1 MKKYFLIVC
10 LLASISA
17 VFAQTQHGYVKTRG
31 RLSANGTAIPGT
43 RLSGAT
49 ITFRGN
55 NSAVSGTNGA
65 FAFAVANNT
74 YRITN
79 VRKNGYQLYDSDLL
93 GRDHRYSSD
102 DLLVVMDTP
111 DNMLADRLE
120 SEKKIRRILR
130 RQLQDKEDEIET
142 LKEQH
147 KITEEQYRKQ
157 LQELYAAQEKN
168 EKLITEMAERY
179 STLDFDQIDD
189 FRRRVIAYI
198 QSGELILADSLLNT
212 KGSMEE
218 RGAELDRMDEAI
230 KMDAEDIAKRQAQH
244 KKSVAMKTK
253 ALEDFA
259 ADCYS
264 RHEIC
269 LLQHKNDSAAYWL
282 ELRASKDTT
291 NYTWQLTAG
300 AFLEDYL
307 CMYERAMQYYKTA
320 LRCENEQLGN
330 VHSAIAMTYNRIASI
345 YCNWGDFKIGMEY
358 FQREL
363 DMDQELYGE
372 NDVRI
377 ASVLIN
383 IGYVLK
389 EKKEYEK
396 ALDYYWKALEIYN
409 NHEEIDSLKLATVY
423 NNIGAAYD
431 FMGKDSL
438 ALVYSKKAFNIKKS
452 IIKEDN
458 LDIALSYNNLGA
470 IYEKKGDYKTALEYH
485 NESLKIKKKLLG
497 DTHELIS
504 LSYSNI
510 GAVYMNSMVLD
521 KAIEYYKKALAI
533 RRKILPDNNLRI
545 MNLYTQIGYLH
556 WELKKRGNE
565 QPDFKEFLSN
575 VVFVAQTVEGDY
587 PASKKG
593 MEGEYVFCEFEDW
606 TIDSDM
612 SLFDINEDLRGK
624 PKRLI
629 LMQDKTISQYQ
640 FENTIGVNIF
650 LKFIGD
656 KEKQCIMKAYKEWKG
671 NK

>member
-1 MKKYFLIVC
+1 
-10 LLASISA
+10 
-17 VFAQTQHGYVKTRG
+17 
-31 RLSANGTAIPGT
+31 
-43 RLSGAT
+43 
-49 ITFRGN
+49 
-55 NSAVSGTNGA
+55 
-65 FAFAVANNT
+65 
-74 YRITN
+74 
-79 VRKNGYQLYDSDLL
+79 
-93 GRDHRYSSD
+93 
-102 DLLVVMDTP
+102 
-111 DNMLADRLE
+111 
-120 SEKKIRRILR
+120 
-130 RQLQDKEDEIET
+130 
-142 LKEQH
+142 
-147 KITEEQYRKQ
+147 
-157 LQELYAAQEKN
+157 
-168 EKLITEMAERY
+168 
-179 STLDFDQIDD
+179 
-189 FRRRVIAYI
+189 
-198 QSGELILADSLLNT
+198 
-212 KGSMEE
+212 
-218 RGAELDRMDEAI
+218 
-230 KMDAEDIAKRQAQH
+230 
-244 KKSVAMKTK
+244 
-253 ALEDFA
+253 
-259 ADCYS
+259 
-264 RHEIC
+264 
-269 LLQHKNDSAAYWL
+269 
-282 ELRASKDTT
+282 
-291 NYTWQLTAG
+291 
-300 AFLEDYL
+300 
-307 CMYERAMQYYKTA
+307 
-320 LRCENEQLGN
+320 
-330 VHSAIAMTYNRIASI
+330 
-345 YCNWGDFKIGMEY
+345 
-358 FQREL
+358 
-363 DMDQELYGE
+363 MDQELYGE

-396 ALDYYWKALEIYN
+396 AFDYYWKALEIYN

-556 WELKKRGNE
+556 WELKKEGMNSLTLRNSC
-565 QPDFKEFLSN
+565 QMWFLSPKQLR
-575 VVFVAQTVEGDY
+575 AIILHQ
-587 PASKKG
+587 KKG

-629 LMQDKTISQYQ
+629 LMQGKTISQYQ